1 MHTIYLR
8 IQEELGER
16 GMKALQSS
24 LSRMDAI
31 SDVEVHR
38 RTPQDML
45 VEFEEQTI
53 SPIGI
58 LRHLGRQGVHAD
70 IMSG

>member
-8 IQEELGER
+8 IQEELGEK
-16 GMKALQSS
+16 GMQALQSR

-31 SDVEVHR
+31 TDVEVHK

-45 VEFEEQTI
+45 VEFEERTI
-53 SPIGI
+53 SPMGI
-58 LRHLGRQGVHAD
+58 LRRLGRQGIHAD
-70 IMSG
+70 IMSA